1 MIKQAW
7 VFLIILGTLLGAS
20 AMFNIM
26 YNEPL
31 TDYSV
36 EGIMSYTSILYS
48 LSTSIWGSIIDL
60 INNVFMPIIDLIQS
74 IINVIQE
81 LFAWLSNGLGNLI
94 AFFGGNQ

>member
-31 TDYSV
+31 TDYSY
-36 EGIMSYTSILYS
+36 EGIMLYTNILYG
-48 LSTSIWGSIIDL
+48 LTTSIWGSIINL
-60 INNVFMPIIDLIQS
+60 ISNILMPIIDVFQNAIT
-74 IINVIQE
+74 VITE
-81 LFAWLSNGLGNLI
+81 LFTWLSNGLGNLI
-94 AFFGGNQ
+94 AFFGGN

>member
-31 TDYSV
+31 TDYSY
-36 EGIMSYTSILYS
+36 EGIMSYTNILYG
-48 LSTSIWGSIIDL
+48 LTTSIWGAIINL
-60 INNVFMPIIDLIQS
+60 ISNILMPIVDLWTQIIQVGYE
-74 IINVIQE
+74 I
-81 LFAWLSNGLGNLI
+81 FAWLSNGLGNLI

>member
-31 TDYSV
+31 TDYSY
-36 EGIMSYTSILYS
+36 EGIMSYTNILYG
-48 LSTSIWGSIIDL
+48 LTTSIWGA
-60 INNVFMPIIDLIQS
+60 
-74 IINVIQE
+74 IINLITNILMPVIDVFQNAITVITE
-81 LFAWLSNGLGNLI
+81 LFTWLSNGLGNLI

>member
-31 TDYSV
+31 TDYSY
-36 EGIMSYTSILYS
+36 EGIMSYTNILYG
-48 LSTSIWGSIIDL
+48 LTTSIWGAIINL
-60 INNVFMPIIDLIQS
+60 ISNILMPVIDVIQNA
-74 IINVIQE
+74 INVITE

>member
-31 TDYSV
+31 SDYSY
-36 EGIMSYTSILYS
+36 EGIMTYTNILYG
-48 LSTSIWGSIIDL
+48 LTTSIWGSIINL
-60 INNVFMPIIDLIQS
+60 INNILMPVIEVIQNA
-74 IINVIQE
+74 INVITE
-81 LFAWLSNGLGNLI
+81 LFSWLSNGLGNLI
-94 AFFGGNQ
+94 AFFGGN

>member
-31 TDYSV
+31 TDYSY
-36 EGIMSYTSILYS
+36 EGIMTYTNILYG
-48 LSTSIWGSIIDL
+48 LTTSIWSAIINL
-60 INNVFMPIIDLIQS
+60 ISNILMPIIDLWTQIIQVGYD
-74 IINVIQE
+74 I
-81 LFAWLSNGLGNLI
+81 FAWLSNSLGNLI
-94 AFFGGNQ
+94 AFFGGN

>member
-31 TDYSV
+31 TDYSY
-36 EGIMSYTSILYS
+36 EGIMSYTNILYG
-48 LSTSIWGSIIDL
+48 LTTSIWGSIINL
-60 INNVFMPIIDLIQS
+60 ISNILMPVIDVIQNA
-74 IINVIQE
+74 INVITE
-81 LFAWLSNGLGNLI
+81 LFSWLSNGLGNLI
-94 AFFGGNQ
+94 AFFGGN

>member
-31 TDYSV
+31 TDYSY
-36 EGIMSYTSILYS
+36 EGIMLYTNILYG
-48 LSTSIWGSIIDL
+48 LTTSIWGSIINL
-60 INNVFMPIIDLIQS
+60 ISNILMPIIDVFQNAIT
-74 IINVIQE
+74 VITE
-81 LFAWLSNGLGNLI
+81 LFTWLSNGLGNLI
-94 AFFGGNQ
+94 SFFGGN

>member
-36 EGIMSYTSILYS
+36 QGIMSYTSILYS

-60 INNVFMPIIDLIQS
+60 INNIFMPIIDLIQS

-81 LFAWLSNGLGNLI
+81 LFAWLSNGLGSIIN
-94 AFFGGNQ
+94 FFGGAE